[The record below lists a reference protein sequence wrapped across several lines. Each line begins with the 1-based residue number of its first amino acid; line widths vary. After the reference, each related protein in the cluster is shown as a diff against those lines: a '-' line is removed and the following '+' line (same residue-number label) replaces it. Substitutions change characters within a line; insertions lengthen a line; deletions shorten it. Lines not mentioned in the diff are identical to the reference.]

1 MFHITRFPSRQV
13 SYIVSPMADMV
24 RAVVQTGA
32 RQMELREFPRPVISG
47 GGPGGGADGALLRVE
62 ACGIC
67 GSDVEQYK
75 GSMGTRGL
83 PMIPGHEPLGII
95 EEITPETAARWGVSA
110 GDRVAVEILIP
121 CRSCDLC
128 LAGQYMQCKNRA
140 GSHGGYNPPE
150 RGLGL
155 YGGYAEYMHLHP
167 NSIVHRMDP
176 SLPAEIAVMYNPLGA
191 GVRWALQY
199 GGVHLGS
206 TVAVL
211 GAGQRG
217 LAAILAAKYVGAGLI
232 IATGLARDAR
242 KLELAKEF
250 GADHVINVEEEDTVA
265 RVRELTGGD
274 GVDVVL
280 DLTPHALS
288 PIIDAIDAVR
298 WGGTIVLAG
307 LKGRDD
313 SGPRKTAIPTDVLIN
328 KALTVKGA
336 FSVDAAAYTD
346 AIKLIE
352 SGKFPLEKM
361 QTHKFGLDDVEHAI
375 QLLAGEVPGADGI
388 HVAIM
393 PGL

>member
-1 MFHITRFPSRQV
+1 
-13 SYIVSPMADMV
+13 
-24 RAVVQTGA
+24 
-32 RQMELREFPRPVISG
+32 
-47 GGPGGGADGALLRVE
+47 
-62 ACGIC
+62 
-67 GSDVEQYK
+67 
-75 GSMGTRGL
+75 MGTRGL

-128 LAGQYMQCKNRA
+128 LAGQYMQCKNRP

-206 TVAVL
+206 SVLVL

-217 LAAILAAKYVGAGLI
+217 LAAILASKYVGAGLI
-232 IATGLARDAR
+232 IATGLAKDAR

-250 GADHVINVEEEDTVA
+250 GADHVINVEETDTVA

-313 SGPRKTAIPTDVLIN
+313 GGPRKTAIPTDVLIN

>member
-1 MFHITRFPSRQV
+1 VIT
-13 SYIVSPMADMV
+13 
-24 RAVVQTGA
+24 
-32 RQMELREFPRPVISG
+32 E
-47 GGPGGGADGALLRVE
+47 GALLRVE

-75 GSMGTRGL
+75 GAMGSRGL
-83 PMIPGHEPLGII
+83 PMIPGHEPLGVI
-95 EEITPETAARWGVSA
+95 EEIGPDTAARWGA
-110 GDRVAVEILIP
+110 APGDRVAVEILIP

-155 YGGYAEYMHLHP
+155 WGGYAELMHLHP
-167 NSIVHRMDP
+167 NSIVHPVRKD
-176 SLPAEIAVMYNPLGA
+176 LPAEIAVMFNPLGA

-206 TVAVL
+206 SVLVL

-217 LAAILAAKYVGAGLI
+217 LAAILASKYVGAGLI

-242 KLELAKEF
+242 KLALAREF
-250 GADHVINVEEEDTVA
+250 GADVTINVEEEDTVT

-280 DLTPHALS
+280 DLTPIALS
-288 PIIDAIDAVR
+288 PVLDAVNAVR

-307 LKGRDD
+307 LKGR
-313 SGPRKTAIPTDVLIN
+313 SAEGEPRAVSLPTDMLIN
-328 KALTVKGA
+328 KAITVKGA
-336 FSVDAAAYTD
+336 FSVDAAAYMD
-346 AIKLIE
+346 AIRLIE

-361 QTHKFGLDDVEHAI
+361 QTHRLGLDRVEHAI
-375 QLLAGEVPGADGI
+375 QLLAGEVPGEDGI

-393 PGL
+393 PGLSGL

>member
-1 MFHITRFPSRQV
+1 
-13 SYIVSPMADMV
+13 MADMV
-24 RAVVQTGA
+24 RAVVQTGP
-32 RQMELREFPRPVISG
+32 RQMEIREFPRPAI
-47 GGPGGGADGALLRVE
+47 GPGDGALLRVE

-75 GSMGTRGL
+75 GAMGTRGL

-95 EEITPETAARWGVSA
+95 EEIAPAAAARWGVSV

-155 YGGYAEYMHLHP
+155 WGGYAEYMHLHP
-167 NSIVHRMDP
+167 NSIVHPVRGDI
-176 SLPAEIAVMYNPLGA
+176 PAEIAVMYNPLGA

-206 TVAVL
+206 SVLVL

-217 LAAILAAKYVGAGLI
+217 LAAILASKYVGAGLI
-232 IATGLARDAR
+232 IATGLARDAK
-242 KLELAKEF
+242 KLELAREF
-250 GADHVINVEEEDTVA
+250 GADYTINVEEEDTVE

-274 GVDVVL
+274 GADVVL
-280 DLTPHALS
+280 DLTPMAQQ
-288 PIIDAIDAVR
+288 PVRDAIEAVR

-307 LKGRDD
+307 LKGHQDI
-313 SGPRKTAIPTDVLIN
+313 SLQTDKLIN

-361 QTHKFGLDDVEHAI
+361 QTHKYGLDDVEHAI
-375 QLLAGEVPGADGI
+375 KLLAGEIPGEDAI
-388 HVAIM
+388 HVAVM
-393 PGL
+393 PDR

>member
-1 MFHITRFPSRQV
+1 
-13 SYIVSPMADMV
+13 MADMV

-32 RQMELREFPRPVISG
+32 RQMELREFPRPVIARGAG
-47 GGPGGGADGALLRVE
+47 GVGGGGAGGGSDGALLRVE

-75 GSMGTRGL
+75 GAMGSRGL

-95 EEITPETAARWGVSA
+95 EEITPETAARWGVA
-110 GDRVAVEILIP
+110 PGDRVAVEILIP

-128 LAGQYMQCKNRA
+128 LAGQYMQCKSRP

-167 NSIVHRMDP
+167 NSIVHPVRKD
-176 SLPAEIAVMYNPLGA
+176 LPAEIAVMFNPLGA

-206 TVAVL
+206 SVLVL

-217 LAAILAAKYVGAGLI
+217 LAAILASKYVGAGLI
-232 IATGLARDAR
+232 IATGLARDAK
-242 KLELAKEF
+242 KLALAREF
-250 GADHVINVEEEDTVA
+250 GADVTINVEEEDTVA

-280 DLTPHALS
+280 DLTPIALS
-288 PIIDAIDAVR
+288 PVLDAVNAVR

-307 LKGRDD
+307 LKGRSDD
-313 SGPRKTAIPTDVLIN
+313 GPRAVSLPTDMLVN

-336 FSVDAAAYTD
+336 FSVDAAAYMD
-346 AIKLIE
+346 AIRLIE

-361 QTHKFGLDDVEHAI
+361 QTHKFGLDNVEHAI
-375 QLLAGEVPGADGI
+375 QLLAGEVPGEDGI

>member
-1 MFHITRFPSRQV
+1 
-13 SYIVSPMADMV
+13 MADMV
-24 RAVVQTGA
+24 RAVVQTGP
-32 RQMELREFPRPVISG
+32 RQMELREFPRPVI
-47 GGPGGGADGALLRVE
+47 GPDDGALLRVE

-75 GSMGTRGL
+75 GAMGTRGL

-95 EEITPETAARWGVSA
+95 EEIAPTTAARWGVA
-110 GDRVAVEILIP
+110 VGDRVAVEILIP

-128 LAGQYMQCKNRA
+128 LAGQYMQCKSKA

-155 YGGYAEYMHLHP
+155 WGGYAEYMHLHP
-167 NSIVHRMDP
+167 NSIVHRVRGDI
-176 SLPAEIAVMYNPLGA
+176 PAEIAVMYNPLGA

-206 TVAVL
+206 TVLVL

-242 KLELAKEF
+242 KLELAREF
-250 GADHVINVEEEDTVA
+250 GADHTINVDEEDTVA

-280 DLTPHALS
+280 DLTPMAQR
-288 PIIDAIDAVR
+288 PILDAINAVR

-307 LKGRDD
+307 LKGHQDI
-313 SGPRKTAIPTDVLIN
+313 PIPTDMLIN

-336 FSVDAAAYTD
+336 FSVDAAAYTA

-352 SGKFPLEKM
+352 SGQFPLEKM

-375 QLLAGEVPGADGI
+375 KLLAGEIDGQDGI
-388 HVAIM
+388 HVAVM

>member
-1 MFHITRFPSRQV
+1 
-13 SYIVSPMADMV
+13 MADMV
-24 RAVVQTGA
+24 RAVVQTGT
-32 RQMELREFPRPVISG
+32 RQMELREFPRPDLARG
-47 GGPGGGADGALLRVE
+47 GGGDAGGEGGALLRVE

-75 GSMGTRGL
+75 GAMGGRGL

-95 EEITPETAARWGVSA
+95 EEITPQTADRWGVAA

-128 LAGQYMQCKNRA
+128 LAGQYMQCKNRP

-167 NSIVHRMDP
+167 NSIVHPVSKD
-176 SLPAEIAVMYNPLGA
+176 LPAEIAVMFNPLGA

-206 TVAVL
+206 SVLVL

-217 LAAILAAKYVGAGLI
+217 LSAILASRYAGAGLI

-242 KLELAKEF
+242 KLELAREF
-250 GADHVINVEEEDTVA
+250 GADVTINVEEEDTVA

-280 DLTPHALS
+280 DLTPIALS
-288 PIIDAIDAVR
+288 PILDAVNAVR
-298 WGGTIVLAG
+298 WGGPIVLAG
-307 LKGRDD
+307 LKGRSED
-313 SGPRKTAIPTDVLIN
+313 GPRAVSLPTDMLIN

-336 FSVDAAAYTD
+336 FSVDAAAYMD
-346 AIKLIE
+346 AIRLIE

-361 QTHKFGLDDVEHAI
+361 QTHKLGLGDVERAI
-375 QLLAGEVPGADGI
+375 QLLAGEVPGEDAI

-393 PGL
+393 PTLS

>member
-1 MFHITRFPSRQV
+1 
-13 SYIVSPMADMV
+13 MADMV
-24 RAVVQTGA
+24 RAVVQTGP
-32 RQMELREFPRPVISG
+32 RQMEIREFPRPVI
-47 GGPGGGADGALLRVE
+47 GPEDGALLRVE

-75 GSMGTRGL
+75 GAMGSRGL

-95 EEITPETAARWGVSA
+95 EEISERTAARWGVNV

-128 LAGQYMQCKNRA
+128 LAGRYMQCKNRP

-155 YGGYAEYMHLHP
+155 WGGYAEYMHLHP
-167 NSIVHRMDP
+167 NSIVHPVRND
-176 SLPAEIAVMYNPLGA
+176 LPAEIAVMYNPLGA

-206 TVAVL
+206 SVLVL

-217 LAAILAAKYVGAGLI
+217 LSAILASRYVGAGTI
-232 IATGLARDAR
+232 IATGLTRDAK

-250 GADHVINVEEEDTVA
+250 GADYTINVEEEDTVE
-265 RVRELTGGD
+265 RVRELTSGD

-280 DLTPHALS
+280 DVTPMAQQ
-288 PIIDAIDAVR
+288 PIRDAIEAVR

-307 LKGRDD
+307 LKGQR
-313 SGPRKTAIPTDVLIN
+313 PIELTTDRLIN

-336 FSVDAAAYTD
+336 FSVDAASYTD

-352 SGKFPLEKM
+352 SGKFPLHKM

-375 QLLAGEVPGADGI
+375 KLLAGEVPGQDGI
-388 HVAIM
+388 HVAVM

>member
-1 MFHITRFPSRQV
+1 
-13 SYIVSPMADMV
+13 MADTV
-24 RAVVQTGA
+24 RAVVQTGP
-32 RQMELREFPRPVISG
+32 RQMEIREFPRPTI
-47 GGPGGGADGALLRVE
+47 GPDDGALLRVE

-75 GSMGTRGL
+75 GAMGSRGL
-83 PMIPGHEPLGII
+83 PMVPGHEPLGII
-95 EEITPETAARWGVSA
+95 EEISDATAKRWGVRP

-155 YGGYAEYMHLHP
+155 WGGYSEYMHLHP
-167 NSIVHRMDP
+167 NSIVHPVRGD
-176 SLPAEIAVMYNPLGA
+176 LPAEIAVMFNPLGA

-199 GGVHLGS
+199 GQVHLGS
-206 TVAVL
+206 TVLVL

-217 LAAILAAKYVGAGLI
+217 LSAILASKYVGAGLI
-232 IATGLARDAR
+232 IATGLSRDAK
-242 KLELAKEF
+242 KLELAREF
-250 GADHVINVEEEDTVA
+250 GADYTINVEVQDTVE
-265 RVRELTGGD
+265 RVKEITGGD

-280 DLTPHALS
+280 DLTPMAQQ
-288 PIIDAIDAVR
+288 PIRDAIEAVR
-298 WGGTIVLAG
+298 WGGIIVLAG
-307 LKGRDD
+307 LKGHKDI
-313 SGPRKTAIPTDVLIN
+313 TLQTDKLIN

-352 SGKFPLEKM
+352 SGKFPLERM
-361 QTHKFGLDDVEHAI
+361 QTHRYGLDNVEHAI
-375 QLLAGEVPGADGI
+375 QLLAGEVPGEDGI
-388 HVAIM
+388 HVAVM
-393 PGL
+393 PSR

>member
-1 MFHITRFPSRQV
+1 
-13 SYIVSPMADMV
+13 MADMV
-24 RAVVQTGA
+24 RAVVQTGP
-32 RQMELREFPRPVISG
+32 RQMELREFPRPVI
-47 GGPGGGADGALLRVE
+47 GPDDGALLRVE

-75 GSMGTRGL
+75 GAMGTRGL
-83 PMIPGHEPLGII
+83 PMVPGHEPLGII
-95 EEITPETAARWGVSA
+95 EEISESTAARWGVSV

-167 NSIVHRMDP
+167 NSIVHRVRGD
-176 SLPAEIAVMYNPLGA
+176 LPAEIAVMYNPLGA

-206 TVAVL
+206 TVLML

-217 LAAILAAKYVGAGLI
+217 LAAILASRYVGAGLI
-232 IATGLARDAR
+232 IATGLDRDGK
-242 KLELAKEF
+242 KLELAREF
-250 GADHVINVEEEDTVA
+250 GADYTINVDEEDTVE
-265 RVRELTGGD
+265 RVKELTGGD

-280 DLTPHALS
+280 DLTPMAHQ
-288 PIIDAIDAVR
+288 PIRDAISAVR

-307 LKGRDD
+307 LKGNKDI
-313 SGPRKTAIPTDVLIN
+313 AIPTDMLIN

-336 FSVDAAAYTD
+336 FSVDAAAYTA
-346 AIKLIE
+346 AIRLIE

-361 QTHKFGLDDVEHAI
+361 QTHKFGLDNVEHAI
-375 QLLAGEVPGADGI
+375 KLLAGEVDGEDGI

>member
-1 MFHITRFPSRQV
+1 
-13 SYIVSPMADMV
+13 
-24 RAVVQTGA
+24 
-32 RQMELREFPRPVISG
+32 
-47 GGPGGGADGALLRVE
+47 
-62 ACGIC
+62 
-67 GSDVEQYK
+67 VEQYK
-75 GSMGTRGL
+75 GAMGTRGL
-83 PMIPGHEPLGII
+83 PMIPGHEPLGVI
-95 EEITPETAARWGVSA
+95 EEISERTAARWGVSV

-128 LAGQYMQCKNRA
+128 LAGRYMQCKNRA

-155 YGGYAEYMHLHP
+155 WGGYAEYMHLHP
-167 NSIVHRMDP
+167 NSIVHPVRND
-176 SLPAEIAVMYNPLGA
+176 LPAEIAVMYNPLGA

-206 TVAVL
+206 SVLVL

-217 LAAILAAKYVGAGLI
+217 LSAILASRYVGAGTI
-232 IATGLARDAR
+232 IATGLTRDAK

-250 GADHVINVEEEDTVA
+250 GADYTINVEEEDTVE

-280 DLTPHALS
+280 DVTPMAQQ
-288 PIIDAIDAVR
+288 PIRDAIEAVR

-307 LKGRDD
+307 LKGQR
-313 SGPRKTAIPTDVLIN
+313 PIELTTDKLIN

-352 SGKFPLEKM
+352 SGKFPLHKM
-361 QTHKFGLDDVEHAI
+361 QTHKFGLDDVEYAI
-375 QLLAGEVPGADGI
+375 KLLAGEVPGQDGI
-388 HVAIM
+388 HVAVM

>member
-1 MFHITRFPSRQV
+1 
-13 SYIVSPMADMV
+13 MADMV

-32 RQMELREFPRPVISG
+32 RQMEMREYPRPVL
-47 GGPGGGADGALLRVE
+47 GPVTGAVLRVE

-75 GSMGTRGL
+75 GAMGTRGL
-83 PMIPGHEPLGII
+83 PMIPGHEPLGVI
-95 EEITPETAARWGVSA
+95 EEITDETAARWGVQP

-121 CRSCDLC
+121 CRSCERC
-128 LAGQYMQCKNRA
+128 LAGRYMNCKNRV
-140 GSHGGYNPPE
+140 GSHGGGNPPE
-150 RGLGL
+150 RHDRLT
-155 YGGYAEYMHLHP
+155 GGYAEYIDLHP
-167 NSIVHRMDP
+167 NAIVHPMRNDI
-176 SLPAEIAVMYNPLGA
+176 PAEIAVMYNPLGA

-199 GGVHLGS
+199 GEVHLGS
-206 TVAVL
+206 SVLVL

-217 LAAILAAKYVGAGLI
+217 LAAILASRYVGAGLI
-232 IATGLARDAR
+232 IATGLTKDAK
-242 KLELAKEF
+242 KLELAREF
-250 GADHVINVEEEDTVA
+250 GADHTINVEEEDTVE

-280 DLTPHALS
+280 DLTPMAQQ
-288 PIIDAIDAVR
+288 PIRDAIEAVR

-307 LKGRDD
+307 LKGHKEI
-313 SGPRKTAIPTDVLIN
+313 SLVTDRLIN

-361 QTHKFGLDDVEHAI
+361 QTHKFGLDNVEHAI
-375 QLLAGEVPGADGI
+375 QLLAGEVPGEDGI
-388 HVAIM
+388 HVAVM

>member
-1 MFHITRFPSRQV
+1 MEAAMT
-13 SYIVSPMADMV
+13 DMV
-24 RAVVQTGA
+24 RAVVQTGP
-32 RQMELREFPRPVISG
+32 RQMELREFPRPVIAA
-47 GGPGGGADGALLRVE
+47 PGDGALLRVE

-75 GSMGTRGL
+75 GALGSRGL

-95 EEITPETAARWGVSA
+95 EEISPETAARWGVAA
-110 GDRVAVEILIP
+110 GTRVAVEILIP

-128 LAGQYMQCKNRA
+128 LAGQYMQCKNRP

-167 NSIVHRMDP
+167 NSIVHPVRKD
-176 SLPAEIAVMYNPLGA
+176 LPAQIAVMFNPLGA

-206 TVAVL
+206 SVLVL

-217 LAAILAAKYVGAGLI
+217 LAAILASRYAGAGLI
-232 IATGLARDAR
+232 IATGLSRDSR
-242 KLELAKEF
+242 KLELAREF
-250 GADHVINVEEEDTVA
+250 GADATINVEEEDTVT

-280 DLTPHALS
+280 DLTPIATAPVL
-288 PIIDAIDAVR
+288 DAVSAVR
-298 WGGTIVLAG
+298 WGGTVVLAG
-307 LKGRDD
+307 LKGRTAA
-313 SGPRKTAIPTDVLIN
+313 GEPRTVALPTDTLVN

-336 FSVDAAAYTD
+336 FSVDAAAYTG
-346 AIKLIE
+346 AIALIE

-361 QTHKFGLDDVEHAI
+361 QTHRFGLERVEHAI
-375 QLLAGEVPGADGI
+375 RLLAGEVPGEDAI

-393 PGL
+393 PGS